1 MPPTLAAARYTCVG
15 FSSAKNVST
24 ARWSVRSNSA
34 WVRVTIF
41 QENIY
46 HESRGE
52 PLSARKA
59 VAEVTLRRSNTK
71 GYPKDVCGVVSQYK
85 QFSWV
90 KKKHPVNDKRAW
102 RLARIAAV
110 EVYRGFTNPVTKHA
124 IYFNHVSYG
133 KRYPTPTKPIIIGR
147 LEFY

>member
-1 MPPTLAAARYTCVG
+1 MIQKYPVCISALLLLSS
-15 FSSAKNVST
+15 SSAMADFDLRYNKQI
-24 ARWSVRSNSA
+24 RCL
-34 WVRVTIF
+34 

-90 KKKHPVNDKRAW
+90 RKKHPVNDKRSW
-102 RLARIAAV
+102 KLARIAAV
-110 EVYRGFTNPVTKHA
+110 EVYRGFTHPVTKHA

-133 KRYPTPTKPIIIGR
+133 KRFPTQTKPIVIGK

>member
-1 MPPTLAAARYTCVG
+1 MFSKFPLGISALLLLSS
-15 FSSAKNVST
+15 SSAMADFDLRYNKQI
-24 ARWSVRSNSA
+24 RCL
-34 WVRVTIF
+34 

-90 KKKHPVNDKRAW
+90 KKKHPVNDKHAW
-102 RLARIAAV
+102 KLARIAAV
-110 EVYRGFTNPVTKHA
+110 EVYRGFTHPVTKHA

-133 KRYPTPTKPIIIGR
+133 KRFPTQTKPIVIGK

>member
-1 MPPTLAAARYTCVG
+1 MIQKYPVCISALLLL
-15 FSSAKNVST
+15 SSTNAMADFDLRHNKQI
-24 ARWSVRSNSA
+24 RCL
-34 WVRVTIF
+34 

-71 GYPKDVCGVVSQYK
+71 GYPKDICGVVSQYK

-133 KRYPTPTKPIIIGR
+133 KRYQTPTKPIIIGR

>member
-1 MPPTLAAARYTCVG
+1 M
-15 FSSAKNVST
+15 FSRKFQISISALL
-24 ARWSVRSNSA
+24 
-34 WVRVTIF
+34 IF
-41 QENIY
+41 GSSGAFADFDLRFNRQIHCLQENIY

-71 GYPKDVCGVVSQYK
+71 GYPKDVCSVVSQYK

-90 KKKHPVNDKRAW
+90 KKKHPVHDKHAW
-102 RLARIAAV
+102 KLARIAAV
-110 EVYRGFTNPVTKHA
+110 EVYRGFTKPVTQKA

-133 KRYPTPTKPIIIGR
+133 KRYPTQTKPIIIGR